1 MFLQDYTVEDFDMD
15 DFTYYHQE
23 LLAERNG
30 QWLDENGNTSLWL
43 SQGCYISMKCIVTGL
58 WIFSLFAILTSLID
72 GVQQMTNVDK
82 FEEFRSIPRPR
93 RALS

>member
-1 MFLQDYTVEDFDMD
+1 MQDINLLICANANVFFLQDYTVEDFDMD

-43 SQGCYISMKCIVTGL
+43 SQGCYISMKCIVTGGR
-58 WIFSLFAILTSLID
+58 IFSLVCHFKISD
-72 GVQQMTNVDK
+72 GVQHML
-82 FEEFRSIPRPR
+82 P
-93 RALS
+93 

>member
-1 MFLQDYTVEDFDMD
+1 MD

-43 SQGCYISMKCIVTGL
+43 SQGCYISMKCIVTGG
-58 WIFSLFAILTSLID
+58 WIISLVCHFNISD
-72 GVQQMTNVDK
+72 GVQPMSASLKSSVQSLGHDE
-82 FEEFRSIPRPR
+82 FCPEERE
-93 RALS
+93 

>member
-1 MFLQDYTVEDFDMD
+1 MD

-43 SQGCYISMKCIVTGL
+43 SQGCYISMKCIVTGRRGL
-58 WIFSLFAILTSLID
+58 FHLFSISKLLQHMLGRLKSSAQSLGQD
-72 GVQQMTNVDK
+72 ELCPGERK
-82 FEEFRSIPRPR
+82 
-93 RALS
+93 

>member
-1 MFLQDYTVEDFDMD
+1 MD

-43 SQGCYISMKCIVTGL
+43 SQGCYISMKCIVTG
-58 WIFSLFAILTSLID
+58 T
-72 GVQQMTNVDK
+72 
-82 FEEFRSIPRPR
+82 R
-93 RALS
+93 LSFPEKK

>member
-1 MFLQDYTVEDFDMD
+1 MD

-43 SQGCYISMKCIVTGL
+43 SQGCYISMKCIPEKAITVSSL
-58 WIFSLFAILTSLID
+58 WFEILFL
-72 GVQQMTNVDK
+72 
-82 FEEFRSIPRPR
+82 
-93 RALS
+93 

>member
-1 MFLQDYTVEDFDMD
+1 MD

-43 SQGCYISMKCIVTGL
+43 SQGCYISMKCIVTGGRVSFTRFPFQSCNIC
-58 WIFSLFAILTSLID
+58 W
-72 GVQQMTNVDK
+72 VV
-82 FEEFRSIPRPR
+82 
-93 RALS
+93 

>member
-1 MFLQDYTVEDFDMD
+1 MKGLFSHSVTDTLLQDYTVEDFDMD

-43 SQGCYISMKCIVTGL
+43 SQGCYISMKCIVTGTRL
-58 WIFSLFAILTSLID
+58 SLPD
-72 GVQQMTNVDK
+72 NK
-82 FEEFRSIPRPR
+82 
-93 RALS
+93 

>member
-1 MFLQDYTVEDFDMD
+1 MD

-43 SQGCYISMKCIVTGL
+43 SQGCYISMKCIVTGG
-58 WIFSLFAILTSLID
+58 WIISL
-72 GVQQMTNVDK
+72 V
-82 FEEFRSIPRPR
+82 
-93 RALS
+93 

>member
-1 MFLQDYTVEDFDMD
+1 MTDTLLQDYTVEDFDMD

-43 SQGCYISMKCIVTGL
+43 SQGCYISMKCIVTGTRL
-58 WIFSLFAILTSLID
+58 SFPEKNDRLFGRSL
-72 GVQQMTNVDK
+72 
-82 FEEFRSIPRPR
+82 SISWPR
-93 RALS
+93 RALSWGDGVGF

>member
-1 MFLQDYTVEDFDMD
+1 MD

-58 WIFSLFAILTSLID
+58 GELFHLFAISKSLTEYNKCWL
-72 GVQQMTNVDK
+72 V
-82 FEEFRSIPRPR
+82 
-93 RALS
+93 

>member
-1 MFLQDYTVEDFDMD
+1 MIFLYFLLQDYTVEDFDMD

-58 WIFSLFAILTSLID
+58 GGFFHLFAILKSLTEYKCWP
-72 GVQQMTNVDK
+72 V
-82 FEEFRSIPRPR
+82 
-93 RALS
+93 